1 MKKRKIAVLADF
13 PLHALLGLMLPK
25 QNKHY
30 ATWLP
35 QIAEAWE
42 KQKKFEIHWVILNS
56 EVDQRVD
63 IKQWNQM
70 FHILPTTK
78 SCRAS
83 TLYRKDRIAIG
94 RVLNEIK
101 PDLVHGWGTE
111 EVYSFAAVLSGYP
124 NIISMQGILSHY
136 VFKSLMPLHS
146 YWLAALEIFV
156 LWKTSHITVE
166 SEWGRRILEERNP
179 FAQIKVIEYGVS
191 NIFFK
196 TKWKPEKRK
205 PIFIFVGTPIR
216 RKGIQDLISAFKDKS
231 LQKSELWVVGDGD
244 GEWLK
249 KQKRMSSINTK
260 WLGFKSQRE
269 VAQLMSKAWAIILP
283 TRADNSPNV
292 IKEARVIG
300 LPVITTNKGG
310 QAGYL
315 NDRKD
320 GYLIA
325 PGNIEQIR
333 NAIRWMIKNYDK
345 NILMGK
351 TGKKTFREGFR
362 AETQA
367 EKILELYSAQKAKE

>member
-13 PLHALLGLMLPK
+13 PLHALHGLMLPK
-25 QNKHY
+25 QNRHY

-35 QIAEAWE
+35 QIAEAW
-42 KQKKFEIHWVILNS
+42 KMQKKFEIHWVILNS
-56 EVDQRVD
+56 AVDQRVD

-111 EVYSFAAVLSGYP
+111 EVYSFAAVLSGYT

-136 VFKSLMPLHS
+136 VFKSFMPLHS

-156 LWKTSHITVE
+156 LWKADNITVE

-179 FAQIKVIEYGVS
+179 FAKINIIEYGVS
-191 NIFFK
+191 NIFFN

-216 RKGIQDLISAFKDKS
+216 RKGIQDLISVFKDKS

-300 LPVITTNKGG
+300 LPVITTNRGG

-351 TGKKTFREGFR
+351 KGKKRFREEFR

-367 EKILELYSAQKAKE
+367 EKILELYSAQKVKK